1 MYTLKDNDVISE
13 VMCGNNFEYILK
25 DSSQFVNTDYK
36 VLQSQNNGIFIKC
49 MKMTRNGLVDLYYVT
64 DEYRPMSSMLVGIS
78 PDTLINVIINLFAS
92 VIEVRNNGFLAC
104 QCIDLSWDKIFVEQ
118 NTLKVKLVYLPLSVR
133 AFDSYAEFESELRS
147 SIVKLAD
154 KVITSSNARL
164 DQFVQDLCNGSM
176 SLEDVYNKSRG
187 AETAPIV
194 RSEERS
200 QMMPG
205 TSANGSI
212 KLVAMNA
219 PSHFELVIDRDDAV
233 IGKKTNEAVLIP
245 TNQSRGITFLKTG
258 VWIVVAVIVL
268 GSLLFQ
274 DNLFSELSWTARVL
288 LFVLALGVTFL
299 GGKKEYVPSP
309 MELQFFEDH
318 LVLYLPKRYYSKHVT
333 RMEINQMKY
342 SEITKCVYKSKSQ
355 RIHLYGKGTSTWY
368 NYKADGTIPQTP
380 TQVRNCTA
388 GLLYFNT
395 KFAIDVDFKTEI
407 EKHSPIQVIVENS

>member
-1 MYTLKDNDVISE
+1 M
-13 VMCGNNFEYILK
+13 
-25 DSSQFVNTDYK
+25 
-36 VLQSQNNGIFIKC
+36 
-49 MKMTRNGLVDLYYVT
+49 
-64 DEYRPMSSMLVGIS
+64 
-78 PDTLINVIINLFAS
+78 
-92 VIEVRNNGFLAC
+92 
-104 QCIDLSWDKIFVEQ
+104 
-118 NTLKVKLVYLPLSVR
+118 
-133 AFDSYAEFESELRS
+133 
-147 SIVKLAD
+147 
-154 KVITSSNARL
+154 
-164 DQFVQDLCNGSM
+164 
-176 SLEDVYNKSRG
+176 
-187 AETAPIV
+187 
-194 RSEERS
+194 
-200 QMMPG
+200 
-205 TSANGSI
+205 
-212 KLVAMNA
+212 
-219 PSHFELVIDRDDAV
+219 
-233 IGKKTNEAVLIP
+233 
-245 TNQSRGITFLKTG
+245 
-258 VWIVVAVIVL
+258 
-268 GSLLFQ
+268 
-274 DNLFSELSWTARVL
+274 FSELSWTARVL